1 MMIKNSMGSAKVL
14 APVEIDRKSL
24 TEDGEFEGY
33 ASIFNIKDQGN
44 DIVMP
49 GAFAESIMARPAE
62 RVKMLWQHNR
72 DEPIGMWSEMRED
85 ARGLKC
91 KGKLILAVAKAREVH
106 ELMKAGAIDGLS
118 IGYRTIED
126 LWDRDADARKLLKV
140 DLKEIS
146 VVTFPM
152 NEMSTVQLVKGDKL
166 PTEREF
172 ETWLKRDAG
181 FTAQQAKAI
190 IAEGFKALNGQR
202 DAASGDGVKD
212 ALQQLAARIR
222 AAG

>member
-1 MMIKNSMGSAKVL
+1 MLIKNSLGSAKVL
-14 APVEIDRKSL
+14 APIEIDHKAL

-33 ASIFNIKDQGN
+33 ASIFNIKDQGG

-49 GAFAESIMARPAE
+49 GAFAESLMARPAA
-62 RVKMLWQHNR
+62 RVKMLWQHER
-72 DEPIGMWSEMRED
+72 DGPIGVWSIARED
-85 ARGLKC
+85 ARGLYV
-91 KGKLILAVAKAREVH
+91 KGKLILAVEKGREAH

-126 LWDRDADARKLLKV
+126 TWDRDQDARKLIKV

-152 NEMSTVQLVKGDKL
+152 LETATVQLVKGDKL

-181 FTAQQAKAI
+181 FTVQQAKAI
-190 IAEGFKALNGQR
+190 IAKGYKAIRPER
-202 DAASGDGVKD
+202 DAGGSGDGLQE
-212 ALQQLAARIR
+212 ALQQLADTLRS
-222 AAG
+222 